1 MSTPVQS
8 PGLFV
13 EAAYGPEGLPGQGG
27 VTGGGELHDLTW
39 KAALADAKSLLPEA
53 IVQPSEVGA
62 AVGPQVKSIPMQ
74 PATVPGMAQTEVKTE
89 HPLSWDRLS
98 MTVASMVAWN
108 MQVDVADD
116 VISEPV
122 DSFREVSLP
131 MVEGPLQGSGEFED
145 ELSHGLVP
153 SIGHVVASAA
163 TVGQGEGVV
172 HGGGPGDRRVA
183 DGEGEGLDLNL
194 LQDSS
199 PISSAQAK
207 AVSESMPTLDS
218 SDPAQAISSEAPSSV
233 PAAVSATASQPEVQD
248 TVLPTPVHDTEIA
261 ADVTPSAVA
270 VEAVVRQVSASTLNK
285 EAPAVIEAKPMQ
297 AAPSSGKNPDLD
309 LILKVNESS
318 VKSPAAQ
325 AGLVRLEAI
334 RAALNELDAQA
345 AIRAQVAAF
354 HEAPTSK
361 SAGTQSAVSL
371 AAGPAAEVQAPKTPI
386 QAHKARS
393 NESASVA
400 SPVSG
405 SKESTPS
412 EVGQREPIRATI
424 LQPDDLR
431 EEPMRQSVS
440 SSNRVQAPPVQ
451 TSADFAAVQ
460 TGVVNAEISSD
471 QDTMTQVAKVD
482 SEHIDAGEV
491 PELPVADPSHLDID
505 VDDPAGTVRVTMTKE
520 AEEVTVRM
528 ETPQQVLEEYQ
539 DMESD
544 LEKALAMQGLNL
556 SDFDASGRGEESGE
570 DSGSTDAQSDNKSS
584 PDGAEPGV
592 QNLEQ
597 TGDTARLVN
606 RIV

>member
-1 MSTPVQS
+1 M
-8 PGLFV
+8 
-13 EAAYGPEGLPGQGG
+13 
-27 VTGGGELHDLTW
+27 
-39 KAALADAKSLLPEA
+39 
-53 IVQPSEVGA
+53 
-62 AVGPQVKSIPMQ
+62 
-74 PATVPGMAQTEVKTE
+74 
-89 HPLSWDRLS
+89 
-98 MTVASMVAWN
+98 
-108 MQVDVADD
+108 
-116 VISEPV
+116 
-122 DSFREVSLP
+122 
-131 MVEGPLQGSGEFED
+131 
-145 ELSHGLVP
+145 
-153 SIGHVVASAA
+153 
-163 TVGQGEGVV
+163 
-172 HGGGPGDRRVA
+172 
-183 DGEGEGLDLNL
+183 
-194 LQDSS
+194 
-199 PISSAQAK
+199 
-207 AVSESMPTLDS
+207 
-218 SDPAQAISSEAPSSV
+218 
-233 PAAVSATASQPEVQD
+233 
-248 TVLPTPVHDTEIA
+248 
-261 ADVTPSAVA
+261 
-270 VEAVVRQVSASTLNK
+270 
-285 EAPAVIEAKPMQ
+285 
-297 AAPSSGKNPDLD
+297 
-309 LILKVNESS
+309 
-318 VKSPAAQ
+318 KSPAAQ

-371 AAGPAAEVQAPKTPI
+371 AAGSAAEMQTPKTPI

-393 NESASVA
+393 SESTSVA

-405 SKESTPS
+405 SQESASS
-412 EVGQREPIRATI
+412 EVGQREPIRAAMF
-424 LQPDDLR
+424 QPDELL

-440 SSNRVQAPPVQ
+440 SPNRVQAPPVQ

-460 TGVVNAEISSD
+460 TGVVNAEISLD